1 MNDITTMKV
10 LSGTANAR
18 CFLLQRMSL
27 TGNHISLK
35 AQLDACRR
43 AFEASIP
50 PGIGAA
56 SRVCVAELV
65 QTGLVREA
73 VKAGE
78 KAPLFRLRSNT
89 GDLVALSEALDCGLV
104 ALSFFRGGWG
114 PFSLL
119 ELQALAETHP
129 EIERPGA
136 TLIGLSPLPDADS
149 HSSFPILTD
158 TGCRVAARYR
168 IAFPVPPQFRPAY
181 LALGYPE
188 RLKKAAD
195 RWVLPLPATY
205 IIDPNGI
212 VAFSYVNADYPTR
225 LQPAEIAVALAH
237 LRART
242 NPSSSVGWG
251 YRTFRLGIIDN
262 PR

>member
-1 MNDITTMKV
+1 M
-10 LSGTANAR
+10 
-18 CFLLQRMSL
+18 
-27 TGNHISLK
+27 SLK

-43 AFEASIP
+43 AF
-50 PGIGAA
+50 AA
-56 SRVCVAELV
+56 STPPAIVAALEVCAAELV
-65 QTGLVREA
+65 QTGLMRQA
-73 VKAGE
+73 IKAGE

-89 GDLVALSEALDCGLV
+89 GDLVALSEALDRGPV
-104 ALSFFRGGWG
+104 ALSFFRGAWC

-129 EIERPGA
+129 EIERLGA
-136 TLIGLSPLPDADS
+136 TLIGLSPLPGGHS

-158 TGCRVAARYR
+158 TGCRIAARYR

-188 RLKKAAD
+188 RLKEGAD

-212 VAFSYVNADYPTR
+212 VVFSYVNADDTARLEPT
-225 LQPAEIAVALAH
+225 EIAVALAH
-237 LRART
+237 LRARA
-242 NPSSSVGWG
+242 NRNWS
-251 YRTFRLGIIDN
+251 F
-262 PR
+262 